1 MKLIIRRGCNEDLE
15 GVYNLHVK
23 CFPIADCWYKSA
35 IKPHLENSIIIEVA
49 NNNVLTNKIIGVLL
63 QDYITPCN
71 KKIKLD
77 DQESSEYKEDIFV
90 NKISDDIN
98 VNTIAID
105 FIKNNKQYT
114 QIYGI
119 IMICIDPRYRRH
131 GLAKKLIEKHFIDNE
146 DKHTMLCLN
155 TRQSNSNA
163 YELYKSM
170 GYIQIAIIKNKYFL
184 PSEDSIFMIKHL
196 TDLQPQNTNL

>member
-1 MKLIIRRGCNEDLE
+1 MKLIIRRGCNEDLD
-15 GVYNLHVK
+15 GVYNLHIN

-35 IKPHLENSIIIEVA
+35 IKPHLENAIIIIA
-49 NNNVLTNKIIGVLL
+49 NDKIIGVLL

-90 NKISDDIN
+90 NKISDNIN
-98 VNTIAID
+98 INTIATD

-114 QIYGI
+114 PIYGI
-119 IMICIDPRYRRH
+119 IMICIDPQYRRH
-131 GLAKKLIEKHFIDNE
+131 GLAKKLIQKHFIDNE
-146 DKHTMLCLN
+146 NKHTMLCLN
-155 TRQSNSNA
+155 ARQSNSNA
-163 YELYKSM
+163 QELYKSM

-184 PSEDSIFMIKHL
+184 PSEDSVFMIKNL
-196 TDLQPQNTNL
+196 TNLEP

>member
-1 MKLIIRRGCNEDLE
+1 MKLIIRRGSNKDLD
-15 GVYNLHVK
+15 GVYNLHTN

-35 IKPHLENSIIIEVA
+35 IKPHLENGIIIEIA
-49 NNNVLTNKIIGVLL
+49 NDKIIGVLL

-71 KKIKLD
+71 RKIKLD

-90 NKISDDIN
+90 NKISDDM
-98 VNTIAID
+98 NTIATD

-114 QIYGI
+114 PIYGI

-131 GLAKKLIEKHFIDNE
+131 GLAKKLIEKHFIDNKN
-146 DKHTMLCLN
+146 KHNILCLN
-155 TRQSNSNA
+155 TRQSNNNA

-196 TDLQPQNTNL
+196 TDLQPQNTNQ